1 MKRIV
6 KETFKD
12 GKVQYRV
19 ETDRCFFGL
28 IKCGWHTDTTPVGM
42 DEYITEIG
50 AIFNTLE
57 EAQKFCGIDPN
68 PVVNREVI
76 VNKGL

>member
-1 MKRIV
+1 
-6 KETFKD
+6 
-12 GKVQYRV
+12 
-19 ETDRCFFGL
+19 
-28 IKCGWHTDTTPVGM
+28 M

-57 EAQKFCGIDPN
+57 EAQKFCGVDPN
-68 PVVNREVI
+68 PVINREII